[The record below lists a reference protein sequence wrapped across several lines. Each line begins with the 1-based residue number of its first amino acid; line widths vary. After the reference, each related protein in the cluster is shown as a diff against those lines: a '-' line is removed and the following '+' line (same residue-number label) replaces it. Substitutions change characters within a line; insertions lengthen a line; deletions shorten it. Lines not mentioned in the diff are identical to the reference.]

1 MRMVRSLERLHEWQ
15 AARDLCLVA
24 VANSENEA
32 ERQQVRRVL
41 PRLNRKLQVAS
52 ALAPR
57 ARGRRYVSRDRPR
70 TPAASRAV
78 VNHCQ

>member
-1 MRMVRSLERLHEWQ
+1 MVRSLERLHEWQ

-41 PRLNRKLQVAS
+41 PPRNTAVNLTTLRL
-52 ALAPR
+52 
-57 ARGRRYVSRDRPR
+57 
-70 TPAASRAV
+70 
-78 VNHCQ
+78 